1 MSDVRGSVMRSESG
15 RLSIDSPVASATLG
29 SRSIDQL
36 IAQGQA
42 EMVLARHRASNVL
55 GPPMALLV
63 CWVLWNDV
71 PHAWLLGWLALKLVV
86 SLWRAAITSMYDR
99 GGRVDAARWCN
110 RFDWALAADGAT
122 YGLLGTVLMPA
133 HNPALAAIMVATLL
147 GIAALGLVVLAS
159 RIQSSL
165 ALTLPILLPSMLY
178 QFSQGDRVSVYT
190 GAGMVVFLILVAW
203 EGGKAA
209 AHTRDMLRL
218 RYQMDEV
225 ASQRAQALEL
235 AERNSAVKDRF
246 LATMSHE
253 MRTPLHGILGL
264 ARMLQTAPADTDS
277 ARNSL
282 AVLERTGE
290 HLLGVINDVLDFSKI
305 QSGHLRLAPQ
315 AFELCA
321 LAQQVTEVSL
331 IAAQEKGLW
340 QRLDLQAAAP
350 CWVEG
355 DATRL
360 RQILLNL
367 LGNAVKFTASGGI
380 SLTVRREAGEAW
392 IFEVCDTGVGVPE
405 AQREAVFEAFT
416 QADPSDGRRHGGTG
430 LGLTISRELARAMGG
445 ELQCLPPQGPGSLFR
460 LTVPLRDTQPPL
472 QPARSHDLPRLRGQ
486 VLLVEDNPVNALV
499 AEAALRRLGLEV
511 DVVTDGE
518 AACARS
524 LQRRP
529 DLILMDCQMPG
540 MDGFEATRRIR
551 ARERETHQIAVPIV
565 ALTANAM
572 EGDRERSLAA
582 GMDDHLSKP
591 FRDDDLLV
599 LLRRFLQ
606 QG

>member
-1 MSDVRGSVMRSESG
+1 MRAESG
-15 RLSIDSPVASATLG
+15 RLSIDSHVASVTAGT
-29 SRSIDQL
+29 RAIEQL

-55 GPPMALLV
+55 GPPVAVLI
-63 CWVLWNDV
+63 CWVLWDDV
-71 PHAWLLGWLALKLVV
+71 AHAWLLAWLGLKLLV

-99 GGRVDAARWCN
+99 GGRVDALRWCR
-110 RFDWALAADGAT
+110 RFDAALVADGAT

-147 GIAALGLVVLAS
+147 GIAALGLVVLAM

-165 ALTLPILLPSMLY
+165 ALTLPILLPGIVY
-178 QFSQGDRVSVYT
+178 QLSLGERT
-190 GAGMVVFLILVAW
+190 GMYIAAGMCVFLILVVW
-203 EGGKAA
+203 EGGKAS

-264 ARMLQTAPADTDS
+264 ARMLQSAPADTAG

-315 AFELCA
+315 PFELCA
-321 LAQQVTEVSL
+321 LVQSVADVSL
-331 IAAQEKGLW
+331 IAAHEKGLW
-340 QRLDLQAAAP
+340 QRLDLQASAP

-360 RQILLNL
+360 RQVLLNL
-367 LGNAVKFTASGGI
+367 LGNAVKFTGSGGV
-380 SLTVRREAGEAW
+380 SLTVRREAGESW
-392 IFEVCDTGVGVPE
+392 VFEVCDTGVGVPE

-445 ELQCLPPQGPGSLFR
+445 ELQCLPPQGPGSVFR
-460 LTVPLRDTQPPL
+460 LAVPLRDAQPPL
-472 QPARSHDLPRLRGQ
+472 QPARSDELPRLSGQ
-486 VLLVEDNPVNALV
+486 VLLVEDNPVNAMV

-511 DVVTDGE
+511 EVVVDGE
-518 AACARS
+518 AACAS
-524 LQRRP
+524 TLQRRP

-591 FRDDDLLV
+591 FRDEDLLV